1 MFLGSAL
8 LQQQFPL
15 SSDQATGLVVG
26 TEIGTDEYSD
36 RSGGE

>member
-1 MFLGSAL
+1 MFLGCAL

-15 SSDQATGLVVG
+15 SSDQATGLVG